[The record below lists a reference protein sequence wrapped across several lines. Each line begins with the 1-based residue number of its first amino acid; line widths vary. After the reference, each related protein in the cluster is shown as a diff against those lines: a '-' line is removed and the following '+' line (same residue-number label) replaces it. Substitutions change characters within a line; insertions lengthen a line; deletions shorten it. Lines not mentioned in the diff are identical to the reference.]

1 MDCLQYRPS
10 ALNRM
15 VCRSPKENN
24 FRVQDVCDNA
34 QPIMRYTR
42 FEDLPV
48 WNTAIELAVE
58 VYALTSKPEFKGHW
72 SLKDKI
78 ERAAVSISNNIVE
91 GFERGTNNELL
102 AFLYISRGSAGEV
115 RSMLCLLNRLSPF
128 QSLDTEINSL
138 KARAETC
145 SRQLKAWIQSIQNS
159 SFKGERHVNS
169 KTKRQDR
176 EALERDEFMK
186 ELSEIRARGARKPG

>member
-1 MDCLQYRPS
+1 
-10 ALNRM
+10 
-15 VCRSPKENN
+15 
-24 FRVQDVCDNA
+24 
-34 QPIMRYTR
+34 MRYTR

-58 VYALTSKPEFKGHW
+58 VYALTSRPQFRLQR
-72 SLKDKI
+72 SLRDQI
-78 ERAAVSISNNIVE
+78 ERAAVSVSNNIAE

-128 QSLDTEINSL
+128 QSLDSEINSV
-138 KARAETC
+138 KATAESC

-159 SFKGERHVNS
+159 RFKGERHVNS
-169 KTKRQDR
+169 RTKRQDQ
-176 EALERDEFMK
+176 EAFQRDEFLK
-186 ELSEIRARGARKPG
+186 EIADIRARGTRAPG